1 MSQTPAEALNHPW
14 VLYAA
19 VILIISGFAVTVSKR
34 LQEALGP
41 IGRWISERQERAIER
56 QRLRILALA
65 RLSDTVEEQLRAD
78 IREIGT
84 QMNAQRR
91 RHNEDMDALR
101 SELADERAERASERT
116 SYESR
121 IEAMQ
126 RSHATEMAD
135 LRRQLN
141 ERGNR

>member
-56 QRLRILALA
+56 QRLRILAMA

-78 IREIGT
+78 IREIGQ

-91 RHNEDMDALR
+91 RHNEDMATL
-101 SELADERAERASERT
+101 RAEHASEIAEIR
-116 SYESR
+116 R
-121 IEAMQ
+121 L
-126 RSHATEMAD
+126 HAVEMEE
-135 LRRQLN
+135 LRRQFL
-141 ERGNR
+141 ERGER

>member
-78 IREIGT
+78 IREIGN
-84 QMNAQRR
+84 QMDAQRR
-91 RHNEDMDALR
+91 RHNNDMDALR

>member
-19 VILIISGFAVTVSKR
+19 VILIISGITLSKR

-56 QRLRILALA
+56 QRLRILAMA

-78 IREIGT
+78 IREIGN
-84 QMNAQRR
+84 QMDAQRR
-91 RHNEDMDALR
+91 RHNNDMATL
-101 SELADERAERASERT
+101 RAEHASEIAEIR
-116 SYESR
+116 R
-121 IEAMQ
+121 L
-126 RSHATEMAD
+126 HAAEMEE
-135 LRRQLN
+135 LRRQFAN
-141 ERGNR
+141 RGDT

>member
-1 MSQTPAEALNHPW
+1 MSQTPAEALDHPW

-78 IREIGT
+78 IREIGA

>member
-78 IREIGT
+78 IREIGA